1 MKHIKTFESYVNER
15 IEYSST
21 KMNGKDVVS
30 PWAGSA
36 DNEKDFLNMIK
47 NMPETLASVKVQS
60 SADVAYPSMEE
71 FKGPFNA
78 SKKNKIAKI
87 VKDVVKMFKD
97 QGDEVVTYEL
107 KSYFG
112 VAGKNHMQDP
122 AYIQFRTKK
131 SDQFGK
137 DMASGKY
144 GPLD

>member
-1 MKHIKTFESYVNER
+1 MKHIKTFESYVSESV
-15 IEYSST
+15 EYSST

-30 PWAGSA
+30 PWAGST

-47 NMPETLASVKVQS
+47 SMPETLASVKVQS
-60 SADVAYPSMEE
+60 DSNIAYPSMEE
-71 FKGPFNA
+71 FKGPINA
-78 SKKNKIAKI
+78 SKKNKITKI

-97 QGDEVVTYEL
+97 QGDEVIKFEL
-107 KSYFG
+107 NSYFG

-131 SDQFGK
+131 SEKFGK
-137 DMASGKY
+137 DMGSGKY

>member
-21 KMNGKDVVS
+21 RVNGKDIFS
-30 PWAGSA
+30 PWAGST

-60 SADVAYPSMEE
+60 DSSVAYPAMEE
-71 FKGPFNA
+71 FKGPINA

-97 QGDEVVTYEL
+97 QGDEVVTFEL
-107 KSYFG
+107 MSYFG

-122 AYIQFRTKK
+122 AYIQFRTKRSEK
-131 SDQFGK
+131 FGK

>member
-1 MKHIKTFESYVNER
+1 MKYIKTFESHVNER
-15 IEYSST
+15 VEYSST
-21 KMNGKDVVS
+21 KMNGNDVVS
-30 PWAGSA
+30 SWAGSA

-47 NMPETLASVKVQS
+47 DMPETLSSVKVQS
-60 SADVAYPSMEE
+60 NASIAYPAMEE
-71 FKGPFNA
+71 FKGPINA

-97 QGDEVVTYEL
+97 QGDEIVKFEL
-107 KSYFG
+107 MSYFG

-131 SDQFGK
+131 SNQFGK